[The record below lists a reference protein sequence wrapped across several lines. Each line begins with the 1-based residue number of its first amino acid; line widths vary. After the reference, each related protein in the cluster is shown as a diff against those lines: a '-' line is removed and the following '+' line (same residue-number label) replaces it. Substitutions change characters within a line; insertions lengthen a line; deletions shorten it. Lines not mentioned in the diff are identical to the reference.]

1 MKIPFNS
8 FATGEIDASL
18 SARYDLA
25 KYKPACRLM
34 KNFLVEVHGNAR
46 RRPGTYFLED
56 LGADAVLLPFQFS
69 SDPGQCLTLVFTDL
83 KLRFATAAG
92 FIKLAGV
99 PVELTTPYS
108 LSQLLEISYAQSGDV
123 VYLAHKSHAL
133 HKLSRFSNTNWV
145 LSEVPFAPGVV
156 TPTGMTGVFTS
167 GPVQSGQVVAP
178 QDFTLRYRVAA
189 ANEVGAVSY
198 GSQPVEVPTARH
210 PSDWIQG
217 DHVDL
222 TIPAVVGAVEYL
234 VYREEGGYYGLVGV
248 VRDKTEN
255 ALDAVVSTTHRWAE
269 KVSGQNNTTARLYF
283 SSTAWATVG
292 QQIYVTG
299 PTKYRG
305 THVITA
311 KGTGVGL
318 VSNPYVEFVIY
329 GAAFNEGVLFGGSL
343 IPLVSV
349 YTVKYAQATTFGF
362 YFVDSKYVAQTS
374 RTPKDEYN
382 PFRGGNN
389 PCLVGFHEQRLV
401 IGGTVNSPQTVYGS
415 MTANF
420 EEFSK
425 RSPLQE
431 DDTFEHTVASG
442 SIDAINWLAS
452 FGDLLVGTGSAEH
465 QLTGGRNGDGITPSN
480 VQIKAQSYWG
490 STQIPP
496 LVIGNS
502 VMHVQ
507 KQGSHVRDL
516 FFSFEKDGYAGND
529 LTILAPHLF
538 EGYTLRQWT
547 YQQAP
552 GSVVWCVRNDGVLL
566 ALTYMKEHD
575 IWAWSQHHTEGQYRS
590 ICSITGEFEDQ
601 LFCVVKRTVNGV
613 TKYFLELMLHKWIA
627 EEGIEEAF
635 FVDCGLSYYGTPA
648 TVISGLGHLEGKSVA
663 VLAEGSPVEGL
674 TVTSGS
680 ITLPYPASTVH
691 VGLPFQ
697 SILAPMPFE
706 ADAKDGTTLG
716 RLRTVG
722 LSRIRV
728 LDTVGGR
735 YGSSPGRMDDFPY
748 LPDDWGAAV
757 TPYSGDLEFSPDAE
771 HTSQTTV
778 YIEQERPL
786 PMTIVALMLDVA
798 YEG

>member
-25 KYKPACRLM
+25 KYKPACKLM

-69 SDPGQCLTLVFTDL
+69 SDPSQCLILVFTNL
-83 KLRFATAAG
+83 KLRFANASG
-92 FIKLAGV
+92 FLVDGLDAVIEV
-99 PVELTTPYS
+99 TTPYTTT
-108 LSQLLEISYAQSGDV
+108 QLLEISAAQSGDV
-123 VYLAHKSHAL
+123 VYLAHRSHAL
-133 HKLSRFSNTNWV
+133 RKLSR
-145 LSEVPFAPGVV
+145 LSTTSWTLTTPTFAPSIAA
-156 TPTGMTGVFTS
+156 PTGVTVGFVS
-167 GPVQSGQVVAP
+167 GPTGGATVAP
-178 QDFTLRYRVAA
+178 ADYTLRYRVAA
-189 ANEVGAVSY
+189 TSASGEVSVASASGATA
-198 GSQPVEVPTARH
+198 TARH
-210 PSDWIQG
+210 PSDWIAG
-217 DHVDL
+217 DKVNL
-222 TIPAVVGAVEYL
+222 SWGAVAGAVEYFI
-234 VYREEGGYYGLVGV
+234 YREEGGYFGLVGV
-248 VRDKTEN
+248 
-255 ALDAVVSTTHRWAE
+255 STTTSFID
-269 KVSGQNNTTARLYF
+269 V
-283 SSTAWATVG
+283 
-292 QQIYVTG
+292 
-299 PTKYRG
+299 
-305 THVITA
+305 
-311 KGTGVGL
+311 
-318 VSNPYVEFVIY
+318 
-329 GAAFNEGVLFGGSL
+329 
-343 IPLVSV
+343 
-349 YTVKYAQATTFGF
+349 
-362 YFVDSKYVAQTS
+362 KYVAATS
-374 RTPKDEYN
+374 KTPLIQNN
-382 PFRGGNN
+382 PFANDNHPG
-389 PCLVGFHEQRLV
+389 LVGFHEQRL
-401 IGGTVNSPQTVYGS
+401 ILAGAAKFPQTVYGS

-420 EEFSK
+420 EGFFK
-425 RSPLQE
+425 RAPLQE
-431 DDTFEHTVASG
+431 DDAFEHTVASG

-465 QLTGGRNGDGITPSN
+465 QLTGGGSGDAITPSN

-516 FFSFEKDGYAGND
+516 FFSLEKDGYAGND

-552 GSVVWCVRNDGVLL
+552 GSVVWCVRNDGALL

-575 IWAWSQHHTEGQYRS
+575 IWAWSQHSTEGEYRS
-590 ICSITGEFEDQ
+590 VCSITGEFEDQ
-601 LFCVVKRTVNGV
+601 LFCVVKRTVNGA

-635 FVDCGLSYYGTPA
+635 FVDCGLSYYGAPA

-663 VLAEGSPVEGL
+663 VLAEGSPVESL
-674 TVTSGS
+674 TVTGGS

-691 VGLPFQ
+691 VGLPYQ

-706 ADAKDGTTLG
+706 ADTKDGTTLG

-757 TPYSGDLEFSPDAE
+757 APYSGDLEFSPDTE

-786 PMTIVALMLDVA
+786 PMTIVALMLDVS